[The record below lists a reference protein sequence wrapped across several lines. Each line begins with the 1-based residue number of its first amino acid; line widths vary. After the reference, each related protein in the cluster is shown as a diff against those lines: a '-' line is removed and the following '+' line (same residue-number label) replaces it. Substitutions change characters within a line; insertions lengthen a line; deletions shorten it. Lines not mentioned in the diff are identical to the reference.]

1 MAQEDFDK
9 GVSIGQKV
17 TMYAPMVA
25 LVMLAIVFIG
35 EYFIDNEFNW
45 LILGFMGIN
54 GSHAI
59 KSTKLKE
66 IDSVNVIGNLILL
79 VGTIVIV
86 LVVLW

>member
-1 MAQEDFDK
+1 MSQADYDK
-9 GVSIGQKV
+9 GKSVGQKV

-25 LVMLAIVFIG
+25 LVMLTIVFIG

-45 LILGFMGIN
+45 LILGFMGIY

-59 KSTKLKE
+59 KSTKLKD
-66 IDSVNVIGNLILL
+66 IDIANVFGNIILL
-79 VGTIVIV
+79 VGTIILV